1 VRKSKAMAWLLDH
14 IAIVDEDGN
23 PVDREVLKP
32 LVTDEHDHG
41 HEDEVDGES
50 GEDDESV
57 PYSEER

>member
-1 VRKSKAMAWLLDH
+1 MAWLLDH

-23 PVDREVLKP
+23 PVDRDVLKP
-32 LVTDEHDHG
+32 LVADEHDHA
-41 HEDEVDGES
+41 HEDGVDDES